1 MKRRGVGCLGYGR
14 LTPFSAQ
21 QLDGMKPPFT
31 ANHPEEEALVINPT
45 ASMKMG
51 ERYSVEQI
59 GDTHPITRFFLD
71 GKYFSRP

>member
-1 MKRRGVGCLGYGR
+1 M
-14 LTPFSAQ
+14 
-21 QLDGMKPPFT
+21 
-31 ANHPEEEALVINPT
+31 INPT

-71 GKYFSRP
+71 GKYFLRPERLSAVGWFEGQKIV